1 MDRILAYIKQGR
13 ERTFVR
19 SEAVSASEGAVTFT
33 RFGFGVT
40 MASGIDLAKIEGW
53 KAVKRLPA
61 LVILARHPEVGKV
74 KTRLAAA
81 IGDAAAAALYRAFL
95 LDLGRKLAAHPAWI
109 LYWAFAPADSPFPA
123 EIAGG
128 EKAFAQIGDDLG
140 ERMANAFERV
150 LADGHPSAVLI
161 GSDIPHVSIAT
172 LEGAFRSL
180 SAGAALVLGPAED
193 GGYYLVG
200 ASSLPPVFRGIRWG
214 GPAVLAETIAAA
226 RRAGIEPALVAREYD
241 IDDKKDLERLR
252 VEIQGGRIRDL
263 EATERE
269 LERAPGLRYR

>member
-1 MDRILAYIKQGR
+1 
-13 ERTFVR
+13 
-19 SEAVSASEGAVTFT
+19 
-33 RFGFGVT
+33 
-40 MASGIDLAKIEGW
+40 
-53 KAVKRLPA
+53 VKRLPA

-81 IGDAAAAALYRAFL
+81 IGDTAAAALYRAFL
-95 LDLGRKLAAHPAWI
+95 LDLGRKLAAHPAWD

-123 EIAGG
+123 EIADG

-140 ERMANAFERV
+140 ERMANAVERV
-150 LADGHPSAVLI
+150 LVDGHPSAVLI

-180 SAGAALVLGPAED
+180 AAGAALVLGPAED

-200 ASSLPPVFRGIRWG
+200 ATSLPPVFRGILWG
-214 GPAVLAETIAAA
+214 GPAVLAETMAAA
-226 RRAGIEPALVAREYD
+226 RRAGIEPALVAPEYD
-241 IDDKKDLERLR
+241 IDDEKDLQRLR
-252 VEIQGGRIRDL
+252 AEIQGGRIRDL